1 METIFVYGVTDC
13 PHCLWACADLMEAG
27 TPYVF
32 VNMDY
37 ASDYRE
43 HIKEKFSWET
53 YPIIVELSNEATLI
67 GGYEQLKEYMK

>member
-13 PHCLWACADLMEAG
+13 PHCLRACADLMEADV
-27 TPYVF
+27 PHVF

-37 ASDYRE
+37 APDYRE
-43 HIKEKFSWET
+43 HIKEKFNWTT
-53 YPIIVELSNEATLI
+53 YPVVVKLLTETTLI

>member
-1 METIFVYGVTDC
+1 
-13 PHCLWACADLMEAG
+13 MEAD

-37 ASDYRE
+37 APDYRE